1 MVVIAVG
8 RLNERRSEEVGRSRS
23 TLSLSA
29 TARTALERLCHTATQ
44 PYLRE
49 RAAAIL
55 TVAVGQSA
63 TRVARAGLLQPRKVE
78 TVCRGLARYRAEG
91 VAGLTIRPG
100 RRRKPA
106 LFPSADR
113 RGGR

>member
-1 MVVIAVG
+1 M
-8 RLNERRSEEVGRSRS
+8 SRS
-23 TLSLSA
+23 TLSLSATARSLSA

-55 TVAVGQSA
+55 TVAAGQSA
-63 TRVARAGLLQPRKVE
+63 TRVARAGLLQPRKGE
-78 TVCRGLARYRAEG
+78 TGWRGLARYRAEG
-91 VAGLTIRPG
+91 GPGLTIRPG